1 MVSSSR
7 SSLLAAILAS
17 ASTAAAFSM
26 QMNYKHRY
34 GNWKQT
40 WPASFSDAVY
50 GKGAVP
56 MQESS
61 VETTPERPFEPTTTS
76 ASSLPTD
83 LLNVVGDPYP
93 PQPAVSC
100 YTPQAVSA
108 VWGGD
113 PTKNVPM
120 QVSSLWGFSS
130 SGGSASLYRHCIDPA
145 VDPSA
150 PAAQYDAAKFRT
162 IAEPM
167 AEPVPEPELM
177 AEPMPDLVEDV
188 VGETVKV

>member
-120 QVSSLWGFSS
+120 QVSSLWGTTR
-130 SGGSASLYRHCIDPA
+130 GGSAAAYRHSIDPV